1 MVYKRWKGKKLKPG
15 DPNYDRARWWMEY
28 RLNGRRIHKAI
39 SEARTKAQAER
50 AEVSEREAIYNR
62 RYNQAT
68 DIAFGVYY
76 DEHYLPWLKEKKP
89 SQVVDAES
97 RVKKLKEFFGNRML
111 SDITRRDV
119 ERFQTTLRG
128 KQTPRETPRK
138 GATVNRYVYLLSAI
152 YSRAIRDEVVDFNPC
167 SRFEQ
172 EPEAKRER
180 YLTPSE
186 QVKLMEVLFDNLEY
200 LRVPIE
206 VSLGTGVRKHTE
218 LLKLKIEN
226 VNFSGLSVFRP
237 ANGRDVE
244 VRPNW
249 FLLVDTKG
257 KRPRHRLIPMNGP
270 VLAAMQKVID
280 SRTTGSVFDYKQ
292 TGVSASTLRR
302 GFEKA
307 CERAGIPFGLTVEGG
322 VIWHDLRRTFA
333 TELRGRQVHE
343 YDIADLLGHTIQSV
357 TGTYA
362 RSTPEA
368 LEDAVKR
375 LTEPRGSVI
384 QFKRKAS

>member
-1 MVYKRWKGKKLKPG
+1 MVYKRWKGRKVCPG
-15 DPNYDRARWWMEY
+15 DPHYDQARWWMEY
-28 RLNGRRIHKAI
+28 RQNGRRVHQAI
-39 SEARTKAQAER
+39 PEARTKAQAER

-62 RYNQAT
+62 RYNKGT
-68 DIAFGVYY
+68 DIGFRDYY
-76 DEHYLPWLKEKKP
+76 DESYLPWLKGKKA
-89 SQVVDAES
+89 SQVLDAES
-97 RVKKLKEFFGNRML
+97 RVKKLKEFFGNRIL

-119 ERFQTTLRG
+119 ERFQLTLRG
-128 KQTPRETPRK
+128 KNTPRKIPRK
-138 GATVNRYVYLLSAI
+138 GATVNRYVYPLSAI
-152 YSRAIRDEVVDFNPC
+152 FSRAIRDEVVDFNPC
-167 SRFEQ
+167 NRFEQ
-172 EPEAKRER
+172 EPEAGRER
-180 YLTPSE
+180 HVMPSE
-186 QVKLMEVLFDNLEY
+186 QSKLGEVLVDDLAY

-218 LLKLKIEN
+218 LLKMKIEN
-226 VNFSGLSVFRP
+226 INFSSLSVFRP

-249 FLLVDTKG
+249 FLLADTKG
-257 KRPRHRLIPMNGP
+257 KRPRHRLIPMNSP
-270 VLAAMQKVID
+270 VRAALQNVID
-280 SRTTGSVFDYKQ
+280 SRTTGSVFDYSH

-307 CERAGIPFGLTVEGG
+307 CDRAGIPFGLTVEGG

-368 LEDAVKR
+368 LEDSVNR
-375 LTEPRGSVI
+375 LTEPRGAVI
-384 QFKRKAS
+384 EFKRKAS